1 MTVVSASTIA
11 ARARAR
17 ADARV
22 GRGETRRA
30 GRAGRAG
37 RRVERATARD
47 RERWSSETR
56 ARANEVCYGRRAG
69 VVMRGAIAAASA
81 AAGDGG
87 EAREEN
93 FFAKHARKM
102 LKPMDGLWGRLVP
115 MSLMFYFMA
124 FANSIMDAVKDTLVV
139 TAFGGAEQIPYL
151 TVYAVL
157 PTSLLFVSL
166 FARLSSKFG
175 REKLFYMAVTFFMC
189 FFALFTG
196 VLYPMREVLH
206 PYELATTLA
215 TTLPR
220 GLAGGI
226 AVFTNWTYS
235 LFYVAGE
242 LWGDVVL
249 SLLFWGLANEITRVS
264 EAGIIYPLLGIGAN
278 VAQACSGLFM
288 KFVTTQ
294 WHPAGVAPEDMWAAK
309 LKLFMTVVMFCGGSI
324 MACHKY
330 ICDEARKDPNSAMME
345 KQRDSKIRSDADK
358 AAKKKTKK
366 AGLLS
371 SLMYVFE
378 SPEVACLAVMA
389 VAQGLSSII
398 FQVAW
403 KTQLR
408 IYRPD
413 PTSYAAYMGDVQTYS
428 GMVTGIFMVAAP
440 FLFKNLG
447 WKGTLSVTPKTV
459 IALGWVFFGT
469 SIYALRHGQLAQSS
483 TILPWLVLG
492 GAVIYIVERAAKFSL
507 FKPAE
512 EMVYITLDEDSRTKG
527 KAAVDVLGAQI
538 GKTGGSFM
546 QQGLIFAYGSIIGA
560 LPVLVCCHSAIAICW
575 LVAVNALA
583 ARRASQLDSEIRD
596 GTAALEI

>member
-1 MTVVSASTIA
+1 MVMSTVDGSS
-11 ARARAR
+11 
-17 ADARV
+17 
-22 GRGETRRA
+22 GEPAGEDFLRR
-30 GRAGRAG
+30 
-37 RRVERATARD
+37 
-47 RERWSSETR
+47 
-56 ARANEVCYGRRAG
+56 
-69 VVMRGAIAAASA
+69 
-81 AAGDGG
+81 
-87 EAREEN
+87 
-93 FFAKHARKM
+93 HARKIAAP
-102 LKPMDGLWGRLVP
+102 LKGQWGRLIP
-115 MSLMFYFMA
+115 MSMMFYFMA

-157 PTSLLFVSL
+157 PMSLLFVSL
-166 FARLSSKFG
+166 FGKLSEKLG
-175 REKLFYMAVTFFMC
+175 REKLFYFAVAVFMV

-206 PYELATTLA
+206 PYETAAYLSSV
-215 TTLPR
+215 LPR
-220 GLAGGI
+220 GLSGGI

-278 VAQACSGLFM
+278 IAQACSGMFM
-288 KFVTTQ
+288 KFITTS
-294 WHPAGVAPEDMWAAK
+294 WHPAGVSPENMWQEK
-309 LKLFMTVVMFCGGSI
+309 LKLFMFVVMSCGGAI

-330 ICDEARKDPNSAMME
+330 ICDRERKDPNSAMSE
-345 KQRDSKIRSDADK
+345 KLREHESRERVRLAQESAPESSTSP
-358 AAKKKTKK
+358 KKKKSQ
-366 AGLLS
+366 GLAASLS
-371 SLMYVFE
+371 YVFE

-389 VAQGLSSII
+389 IAQGLSSII

-408 IYRPD
+408 ILRPD

-440 FLFKNLG
+440 FLFKYLG

-469 SIYALRHGQLAQSS
+469 SIYALRHGALTQSS
-483 TILPWLVLG
+483 HLLPILVFG

-527 KAAVDVLGAQI
+527 KAAVDVLGSQI

-546 QQGLIFAYGSIIGA
+546 QQGLIFTYGSIIGA
-560 LPVLVCCHSAIAICW
+560 LPVLVCCHSAIAVCW

-583 ARRASQLDSEIRD
+583 ARRAQQLDSEIAE
-596 GTAALEI
+596 GTAILEV

>member
-30 GRAGRAG
+30 GRAGRAE

-389 VAQGLSSII
+389 IAQGLSSII

>member
-1 MTVVSASTIA
+1 MNGWLGETQRPMAKCGGGGKERGR
-11 ARARAR
+11 RARAR
-17 ADARV
+17 A
-22 GRGETRRA
+22 
-30 GRAGRAG
+30 
-37 RRVERATARD
+37 
-47 RERWSSETR
+47 
-56 ARANEVCYGRRAG
+56 ANGASGASFGG
-69 VVMRGAIAAASA
+69 VVA
-81 AAGDGG
+81 
-87 EAREEN
+87 N
-93 FFAKHARKM
+93 AKKSFM
-102 LKPMDGLWGRLVP
+102 KPLEGLWGRLLP

-157 PTSLLFVSL
+157 PMSLLFVSL
-166 FARLSSKFG
+166 FARLSNKLG
-175 REKLFYMAVTFFMC
+175 RERLFYLAVSVFLVFFG
-189 FFALFTG
+189 LFTG
-196 VLYPMREVLH
+196 VLYPNREILH
-206 PYELATTLA
+206 PTASAAALATM
-215 TTLPR
+215 LPR

-249 SLLFWGLANEITRVS
+249 SLLFWGLANETTRVS

-278 VAQACSGLFM
+278 IAQACSGVFM
-288 KFVTTQ
+288 KYVTTQ
-294 WHPAGVAPEDMWAAK
+294 WHPAGVSADDMWAAK
-309 LKLFMTVVMFCGGSI
+309 LRLFMAVVMLCGFAI
-324 MACHKY
+324 MGIHKW
-330 ICDEARKDPNSAMME
+330 ICDEAKADATSPMNEKLREHERLVAADAALDPKD
-345 KQRDSKIRSDADK
+345 Q
-358 AAKKKTKK
+358 KKKKK

-371 SLMYVFE
+371 SVAYVFE

-408 IYRPD
+408 ILRPD

-428 GMVTGIFMVAAP
+428 GMVTGVFMIAAP
-440 FLFKNLG
+440 FLFKHLG

-469 SIYALRHGQLAQSS
+469 SIYALRHGALSQDSS
-483 TILPWLVLG
+483 LLYLLVLG
-492 GAVIYIVERAAKFSL
+492 GAAIYIVERAAKFSL

-527 KAAVDVLGAQI
+527 KAAVDVLGSQI

-546 QQGLIFAYGSIIGA
+546 QQGLIFVYGSIIGA
-560 LPVLVCCHSAIAICW
+560 LPVLVCCHSAIAVCW
-575 LVAVNALA
+575 LISVNTLA
-583 ARRASQLDSEIRD
+583 ARRAAQLDGEIRD
-596 GTAALEI
+596 GVVRH

>member
-1 MTVVSASTIA
+1 
-11 ARARAR
+11 
-17 ADARV
+17 
-22 GRGETRRA
+22 
-30 GRAGRAG
+30 
-37 RRVERATARD
+37 
-47 RERWSSETR
+47 
-56 ARANEVCYGRRAG
+56 
-69 VVMRGAIAAASA
+69 
-81 AAGDGG
+81 
-87 EAREEN
+87 
-93 FFAKHARKM
+93 
-102 LKPMDGLWGRLVP
+102 
-115 MSLMFYFMA
+115 
-124 FANSIMDAVKDTLVV
+124 
-139 TAFGGAEQIPYL
+139 
-151 TVYAVL
+151 
-157 PTSLLFVSL
+157 
-166 FARLSSKFG
+166 
-175 REKLFYMAVTFFMC
+175 
-189 FFALFTG
+189 
-196 VLYPMREVLH
+196 
-206 PYELATTLA
+206 
-215 TTLPR
+215 
-220 GLAGGI
+220 
-226 AVFTNWTYS
+226 
-235 LFYVAGE
+235 
-242 LWGDVVL
+242 
-249 SLLFWGLANEITRVS
+249 
-264 EAGIIYPLLGIGAN
+264 
-278 VAQACSGLFM
+278 
-288 KFVTTQ
+288 
-294 WHPAGVAPEDMWAAK
+294 
-309 LKLFMTVVMFCGGSI
+309 
-324 MACHKY
+324 
-330 ICDEARKDPNSAMME
+330 
-345 KQRDSKIRSDADK
+345 
-358 AAKKKTKK
+358 
-366 AGLLS
+366 
-371 SLMYVFE
+371 MYVFE

-483 TILPWLVLG
+483 AILPWLVLG

-583 ARRASQLDSEIRD
+583 ARRASQLDSEIRE

>member
-1 MTVVSASTIA
+1 
-11 ARARAR
+11 
-17 ADARV
+17 
-22 GRGETRRA
+22 
-30 GRAGRAG
+30 
-37 RRVERATARD
+37 
-47 RERWSSETR
+47 
-56 ARANEVCYGRRAG
+56 
-69 VVMRGAIAAASA
+69 MRGAIVAASA
-81 AAGDGG
+81 AAGDGR

-93 FFAKHARKM
+93 FFAKHARKI

-196 VLYPMREVLH
+196 VLYPMRDVLH
-206 PYELATTLA
+206 PYELAATLA

-309 LKLFMTVVMFCGGSI
+309 LKLFMTVVMFCGASI

-345 KQRDSKIRSDADK
+345 KQRDSKTQSDADK
-358 AAKKKTKK
+358 AANKKTKK

-483 TILPWLVLG
+483 AILPWLVLG

-583 ARRASQLDSEIRD
+583 ARRASQLDSEIRE

>member
-1 MTVVSASTIA
+1 MSWGGVPFARGGRAVRARSSGAVGSSAGGAENFLQRHAKKIA
-11 ARARAR
+11 APL
-17 ADARV
+17 
-22 GRGETRRA
+22 RGQ
-30 GRAGRAG
+30 
-37 RRVERATARD
+37 
-47 RERWSSETR
+47 
-56 ARANEVCYGRRAG
+56 
-69 VVMRGAIAAASA
+69 
-81 AAGDGG
+81 
-87 EAREEN
+87 
-93 FFAKHARKM
+93 
-102 LKPMDGLWGRLVP
+102 WGRLIP

-157 PTSLLFVSL
+157 PMSLLFVSL
-166 FARLSSKFG
+166 FGKLSEKLG
-175 REKLFYMAVTFFMC
+175 RERLFYFAVGVFMV

-196 VLYPMREVLH
+196 ILYPMREVLH
-206 PYELATTLA
+206 PYETAAYLASV
-215 TTLPR
+215 LPR
-220 GLAGGI
+220 GLSGGI

-278 VAQACSGLFM
+278 VAQACSGMFM
-288 KFVTTQ
+288 KFITTS
-294 WHPAGVAPEDMWAAK
+294 WHPAGVSPENMWQEK
-309 LKLFMTVVMFCGGSI
+309 LKLFMFVVMFCGGAI

-330 ICDEARKDPNSAMME
+330 ICDRERKDPNSAMMQKLRQHE
-345 KQRDSKIRSDADK
+345 AKVITQIDDAGS
-358 AAKKKTKK
+358 KKKKK
-366 AGLLS
+366 KQGLAA
-371 SLMYVFE
+371 SLTYVFE

-389 VAQGLSSII
+389 IAQGLSSII

-408 IYRPD
+408 ILRPD

-428 GMVTGIFMVAAP
+428 GMVTGIFMIAAP
-440 FLFKNLG
+440 FLFKFLG

-469 SIYALRHGQLAQSS
+469 SIYALRHGALTQSS
-483 TILPWLVLG
+483 ALLPILVLG

-527 KAAVDVLGAQI
+527 KAAVDVLGSQI

-560 LPVLVCCHSAIAICW
+560 LPVLVCCHSAIAVCW

-583 ARRASQLDSEIRD
+583 ARRASQLDSEIAE
-596 GTAALEI
+596 GTANLEV

>member
-1 MTVVSASTIA
+1 MIA

-30 GRAGRAG
+30 GRAGRAE

-47 RERWSSETR
+47 RERWSMETC

-69 VVMRGAIAAASA
+69 VVMRGAIVAASA

-93 FFAKHARKM
+93 FFAKHARKI

-583 ARRASQLDSEIRD
+583 ARRASQLDSEIRE